1 MYELFVPYK
10 IKRVVFCIAMISSLS
25 TLYSYHIPDIFN
37 LFCFFFF
44 VDVVMNQK
52 GLVLA
57 KGVGLVV
64 TKLVCR
70 IRMCIGV
77 EYKVGLVVKGEKG
90 RDRSW
95 VRILTLTKTNN

>member
-1 MYELFVPYK
+1 
-10 IKRVVFCIAMISSLS
+10 
-25 TLYSYHIPDIFN
+25 
-37 LFCFFFF
+37 
-44 VDVVMNQK
+44 MNQK